1 MRTSRLKSSFL
12 YSITLVSFF
21 FCCFVRER
29 ERMKREIHSRQQ
41 NQNVAYIILEKT
53 RTRFHA
59 SVRLAFAGY
68 RRERNVRSF
77 PAASR
82 GSRREGRVV
91 DRFSS
96 FFSRCRDF
104 FICFY
109 SSPPSLSFFLSPPI
123 PRPRKKKEII
133 VLERRR
139 TPRDRRIARVP
150 RDSSAPNIY
159 YRAER
164 ITKTGGGRKR
174 RRKRRR
180 RTLFF
185 LFTFMCR

>member
-1 MRTSRLKSSFL
+1 M
-12 YSITLVSFF
+12 SFF
-21 FCCFVRER
+21 FCCFVRERERER

-96 FFSRCRDF
+96 FFSRCDF
-104 FICFY
+104 FICTTRLPL
-109 SSPPSLSFFLSPPI
+109 SSFSSTNSPSE
-123 PRPRKKKEII
+123 KEKEII

-139 TPRDRRIARVP
+139 LATVASRGSLAIRARRIYTT
-150 RDSSAPNIY
+150 APN
-159 YRAER
+159 E
-164 ITKTGGGRKR
+164 
-174 RRKRRR
+174 
-180 RTLFF
+180 
-185 LFTFMCR
+185 

>member
-21 FCCFVRER
+21 FCCFVCER

-96 FFSRCRDF
+96 FFSRKCDF
-104 FICFY
+104 FY
-109 SSPPSLSFFLSPPI
+109 SPPSLFLVHQLFPVV
-123 PRPRKKKEII
+123 REKEKEII

-139 TPRDRRIARVP
+139 LNATVASRGSLAIRARRIYTT
-150 RDSSAPNIY
+150 APN
-159 YRAER
+159 E
-164 ITKTGGGRKR
+164 
-174 RRKRRR
+174 
-180 RTLFF
+180 
-185 LFTFMCR
+185 

>member
-1 MRTSRLKSSFL
+1 M
-12 YSITLVSFF
+12 SFF

-96 FFSRCRDF
+96 FFSRKCDF
-104 FICFY
+104 FY
-109 SSPPSLSFFLSPPI
+109 SPPSLFLVHQLFPVV
-123 PRPRKKKEII
+123 REKEKEIV
-133 VLERRR
+133 VLEQRRR
-139 TPRDRRIARVP
+139 LNATVASRGSLAIRARRIYTT
-150 RDSSAPNIY
+150 APN
-159 YRAER
+159 E
-164 ITKTGGGRKR
+164 
-174 RRKRRR
+174 
-180 RTLFF
+180 
-185 LFTFMCR
+185 

>member
-1 MRTSRLKSSFL
+1 
-12 YSITLVSFF
+12 
-21 FCCFVRER
+21 
-29 ERMKREIHSRQQ
+29 MKREIHSRQQ
-41 NQNVAYIILEKT
+41 NQNVAYIIICILEKT

-96 FFSRCRDF
+96 FFSRCCDF

-109 SSPPSLSFFLSPPI
+109 SSPPSLSFFLSSPI

-150 RDSSAPNIY
+150 RDSSAPNTY
-159 YRAER
+159 HRAR
-164 ITKTGGGRKR
+164 TNNKN
-174 RRKRRR
+174 RR
-180 RTLFF
+180 RTQTTQTTTTHSFF
-185 LFTFMCR
+185 FSLRLCVGEFVR

>member
-1 MRTSRLKSSFL
+1 
-12 YSITLVSFF
+12 
-21 FCCFVRER
+21 
-29 ERMKREIHSRQQ
+29 MKREIHSRQQ
-41 NQNVAYIILEKT
+41 NQNVAYIIICILEKT

-96 FFSRCRDF
+96 FFSRCDF
-104 FICFY
+104 FICTTRL
-109 SSPPSLSFFLSPPI
+109 PLSFSSTNSPSE
-123 PRPRKKKEII
+123 KEKEII

-139 TPRDRRIARVP
+139 LATVASRGSLAIRARRIYTT
-150 RDSSAPNIY
+150 APN
-159 YRAER
+159 E
-164 ITKTGGGRKR
+164 
-174 RRKRRR
+174 
-180 RTLFF
+180 
-185 LFTFMCR
+185 

>member
-1 MRTSRLKSSFL
+1 M
-12 YSITLVSFF
+12 SFF

-41 NQNVAYIILEKT
+41 NQNVAYIIICILEKT

-96 FFSRCRDF
+96 FFSRKCDF
-104 FICFY
+104 FY
-109 SSPPSLSFFLSPPI
+109 SPPSLFLVHQLFPVV
-123 PRPRKKKEII
+123 REKEKEII

-139 TPRDRRIARVP
+139 LNATVASRGSLAIRARRIYTT
-150 RDSSAPNIY
+150 APN
-159 YRAER
+159 E
-164 ITKTGGGRKR
+164 
-174 RRKRRR
+174 
-180 RTLFF
+180 
-185 LFTFMCR
+185 

>member
-1 MRTSRLKSSFL
+1 M
-12 YSITLVSFF
+12 SFF
-21 FCCFVRER
+21 FCCFVCER

-96 FFSRCRDF
+96 FFSRCDF
-104 FICFY
+104 LLA
-109 SSPPSLSFFLSPPI
+109 SLSLSRPPI
-123 PRPRKKKEII
+123 PRPRKKKKSSSSNGDASRPSHRAGPSRFERAEYI
-133 VLERRR
+133 LPRRTNNKNRRR
-139 TPRDRRIARVP
+139 TQTTTQTTTTH
-150 RDSSAPNIY
+150 S
-159 YRAER
+159 
-164 ITKTGGGRKR
+164 
-174 RRKRRR
+174 
-180 RTLFF
+180 FF
-185 LFTFMCR
+185 FVYVYV

>member
-41 NQNVAYIILEKT
+41 NQNVAYIIICILEKT

-96 FFSRCRDF
+96 FFSRKCDF
-104 FICFY
+104 FY
-109 SSPPSLSFFLSPPI
+109 SPLPLSFSSTNYSPSSE
-123 PRPRKKKEII
+123 RKKKK
-133 VLERRR
+133 
-139 TPRDRRIARVP
+139 
-150 RDSSAPNIY
+150 SSSSNNGDA
-159 YRAER
+159 
-164 ITKTGGGRKR
+164 
-174 RRKRRR
+174 
-180 RTLFF
+180 
-185 LFTFMCR
+185 

>member
-29 ERMKREIHSRQQ
+29 ERERMKREIHSRQQ
-41 NQNVAYIILEKT
+41 NQNVAYIIICILEKT

-96 FFSRCRDF
+96 FFSRKCDF
-104 FICFY
+104 FY
-109 SSPPSLSFFLSPPI
+109 SPPSLFLVHQLFPVV
-123 PRPRKKKEII
+123 REKEKEII

-139 TPRDRRIARVP
+139 LNATVASRGSLAIRARRIYTT
-150 RDSSAPNIY
+150 APN
-159 YRAER
+159 E
-164 ITKTGGGRKR
+164 
-174 RRKRRR
+174 
-180 RTLFF
+180 
-185 LFTFMCR
+185 

>member
-41 NQNVAYIILEKT
+41 NQNVAYIIICILEKT

-96 FFSRCRDF
+96 FFSRKCDF
-104 FICFY
+104 FY
-109 SSPPSLSFFLSPPI
+109 SPPSLFLVHQLFPVV
-123 PRPRKKKEII
+123 REKEKEIV
-133 VLERRR
+133 VLEQRRR
-139 TPRDRRIARVP
+139 LNATVASRGSLAIRARRIYTT
-150 RDSSAPNIY
+150 APN
-159 YRAER
+159 E
-164 ITKTGGGRKR
+164 
-174 RRKRRR
+174 
-180 RTLFF
+180 
-185 LFTFMCR
+185 

>member
-21 FCCFVRER
+21 FCCFVCER
-29 ERMKREIHSRQQ
+29 EDEREIHSRQQ

-96 FFSRCRDF
+96 FFSRKCDF
-104 FICFY
+104 FY
-109 SSPPSLSFFLSPPI
+109 SPPSLFLVHQLFPVV
-123 PRPRKKKEII
+123 REKEKEIV
-133 VLERRR
+133 VLEQRRR
-139 TPRDRRIARVP
+139 LNATVASRGSLAIRARRIYTT
-150 RDSSAPNIY
+150 APN
-159 YRAER
+159 E
-164 ITKTGGGRKR
+164 
-174 RRKRRR
+174 
-180 RTLFF
+180 
-185 LFTFMCR
+185 

>member
-29 ERMKREIHSRQQ
+29 ERERERMKREIHSRQQ
-41 NQNVAYIILEKT
+41 NQNVAYIIICILEKT

-96 FFSRCRDF
+96 FFSRCCDF
-104 FICFY
+104 FICTTRL
-109 SSPPSLSFFLSPPI
+109 SLSFCPPI
-123 PRPRKKKEII
+123 RPRKKKEII

-139 TPRDRRIARVP
+139 SLATVASRGSLAIRARRIYTT
-150 RDSSAPNIY
+150 APN
-159 YRAER
+159 E
-164 ITKTGGGRKR
+164 
-174 RRKRRR
+174 
-180 RTLFF
+180 
-185 LFTFMCR
+185 

>member
-21 FCCFVRER
+21 FCCFVCER

-41 NQNVAYIILEKT
+41 NQNVAYIIICILEKT

-96 FFSRCRDF
+96 FFSRKCDF
-104 FICFY
+104 FY
-109 SSPPSLSFFLSPPI
+109 SPPSLFLVHQLFPVV
-123 PRPRKKKEII
+123 REKEKEIV
-133 VLERRR
+133 VLEQRRR
-139 TPRDRRIARVP
+139 LNATVASRGSLAIRARRIYTT
-150 RDSSAPNIY
+150 APN
-159 YRAER
+159 E
-164 ITKTGGGRKR
+164 
-174 RRKRRR
+174 
-180 RTLFF
+180 
-185 LFTFMCR
+185 

>member
-41 NQNVAYIILEKT
+41 NQNQNVAYIIICILEKT

-96 FFSRCRDF
+96 FFSRKCDF
-104 FICFY
+104 FY
-109 SSPPSLSFFLSPPI
+109 SPPSLFLVHQLFPVV
-123 PRPRKKKEII
+123 REKEKEII

-139 TPRDRRIARVP
+139 LNATVASRGSLAIRARRIYTT
-150 RDSSAPNIY
+150 APN
-159 YRAER
+159 E
-164 ITKTGGGRKR
+164 
-174 RRKRRR
+174 
-180 RTLFF
+180 
-185 LFTFMCR
+185 

>member
-1 MRTSRLKSSFL
+1 
-12 YSITLVSFF
+12 
-21 FCCFVRER
+21 
-29 ERMKREIHSRQQ
+29 MKREIHSRQQ
-41 NQNVAYIILEKT
+41 NQNVAYIIICILEKT

-96 FFSRCRDF
+96 FFSRCDF
-104 FICFY
+104 FICTRL
-109 SSPPSLSFFLSPPI
+109 SLSFSSTNSSEKEKRNH
-123 PRPRKKKEII
+123 RPRTA
-133 VLERRR
+133 

-174 RRKRRR
+174 RRRR

>member
-29 ERMKREIHSRQQ
+29 EREKREIHSRQQ
-41 NQNVAYIILEKT
+41 NQNQNVAYIIICIFEKT

-96 FFSRCRDF
+96 FFSRKCDF
-104 FICFY
+104 FY
-109 SSPPSLSFFLSPPI
+109 SPLPLSFSSTNYSPSSE
-123 PRPRKKKEII
+123 RKKKK
-133 VLERRR
+133 
-139 TPRDRRIARVP
+139 
-150 RDSSAPNIY
+150 SSSSNNGDA
-159 YRAER
+159 
-164 ITKTGGGRKR
+164 
-174 RRKRRR
+174 
-180 RTLFF
+180 
-185 LFTFMCR
+185 

>member
-1 MRTSRLKSSFL
+1 M
-12 YSITLVSFF
+12 SFF
-21 FCCFVRER
+21 FCCFVCER

-96 FFSRCRDF
+96 FFSRKCDF
-104 FICFY
+104 FY
-109 SSPPSLSFFLSPPI
+109 SPPSLFLVHQFPVRERKRNH
-123 PRPRKKKEII
+123 RPRTA
-133 VLERRR
+133 

>member
-41 NQNVAYIILEKT
+41 NQNVAYIIICILEKT

-96 FFSRCRDF
+96 FFSRCCDF
-104 FICFY
+104 FY
-109 SSPPSLSFFLSPPI
+109 LTTRLPLSFFCPPI
-123 PRPRKKKEII
+123 GVRERKKKSSSSNGDGASRPSHRAGPSRFERAEYI
-133 VLERRR
+133 LPRRTNNKNRRR
-139 TPRDRRIARVP
+139 TQ
-150 RDSSAPNIY
+150 
-159 YRAER
+159 
-164 ITKTGGGRKR
+164 TT
-174 RRKRRR
+174 
-180 RTLFF
+180 T
-185 LFTFMCR
+185 

>member
-21 FCCFVRER
+21 FCCFVRERERERER

-96 FFSRCRDF
+96 FFSRKCDF
-104 FICFY
+104 FY
-109 SSPPSLSFFLSPPI
+109 SPPSLFLVHQLFPVV
-123 PRPRKKKEII
+123 REKEKEII

-139 TPRDRRIARVP
+139 LNATVASRGSLAIRARRIYTT
-150 RDSSAPNIY
+150 APN
-159 YRAER
+159 E
-164 ITKTGGGRKR
+164 
-174 RRKRRR
+174 
-180 RTLFF
+180 
-185 LFTFMCR
+185 

>member
-1 MRTSRLKSSFL
+1 M
-12 YSITLVSFF
+12 SFF

-41 NQNVAYIILEKT
+41 NQNVAYIIICILEKT

-96 FFSRCRDF
+96 FFSRKCDF
-104 FICFY
+104 FY
-109 SSPPSLSFFLSPPI
+109 SPPSLFLVHQFPVRERKRNH
-123 PRPRKKKEII
+123 RPRTA
-133 VLERRR
+133 
-139 TPRDRRIARVP
+139 TPKRDRRIARVP

-174 RRKRRR
+174 RRR
-180 RTLFF
+180 RTFF
-185 LFTFMCR
+185 FVYVYV

>member
-41 NQNVAYIILEKT
+41 NQNVAYIIICILEKT

-96 FFSRCRDF
+96 FFSRKCDF
-104 FICFY
+104 FY
-109 SSPPSLSFFLSPPI
+109 SPLPLSFSSTNYSPSSE
-123 PRPRKKKEII
+123 RKKKK
-133 VLERRR
+133 
-139 TPRDRRIARVP
+139 
-150 RDSSAPNIY
+150 SSSSNGDA
-159 YRAER
+159 
-164 ITKTGGGRKR
+164 
-174 RRKRRR
+174 
-180 RTLFF
+180 
-185 LFTFMCR
+185 

>member
-96 FFSRCRDF
+96 FFSRKCDF
-104 FICFY
+104 FY
-109 SSPPSLSFFLSPPI
+109 SPPSLFLVHQLFPVV
-123 PRPRKKKEII
+123 REKEKEIV
-133 VLERRR
+133 VLEQRRR
-139 TPRDRRIARVP
+139 LNATVASRGSLAIRARRIYTT
-150 RDSSAPNIY
+150 APN
-159 YRAER
+159 E
-164 ITKTGGGRKR
+164 
-174 RRKRRR
+174 
-180 RTLFF
+180 
-185 LFTFMCR
+185 

>member
-41 NQNVAYIILEKT
+41 NQNVAYIIICILEKT

-96 FFSRCRDF
+96 FFSRKCDF
-104 FICFY
+104 FY
-109 SSPPSLSFFLSPPI
+109 SPPSLFLVHQLFPVV
-123 PRPRKKKEII
+123 REKEKEII

-139 TPRDRRIARVP
+139 LNATVASRGSLAIRARRIYTT
-150 RDSSAPNIY
+150 APN
-159 YRAER
+159 E
-164 ITKTGGGRKR
+164 
-174 RRKRRR
+174 
-180 RTLFF
+180 
-185 LFTFMCR
+185 

>member
-21 FCCFVRER
+21 FCCFVCER

-41 NQNVAYIILEKT
+41 NQNVAYIIICILEKT

-96 FFSRCRDF
+96 FFSRKCDF
-104 FICFY
+104 FY
-109 SSPPSLSFFLSPPI
+109 SPPSLFLVHQLFPVV
-123 PRPRKKKEII
+123 REKEKEII

-139 TPRDRRIARVP
+139 LNATVASRGSLAIRARRIYTT
-150 RDSSAPNIY
+150 APN
-159 YRAER
+159 E
-164 ITKTGGGRKR
+164 
-174 RRKRRR
+174 
-180 RTLFF
+180 
-185 LFTFMCR
+185 

>member
-1 MRTSRLKSSFL
+1 M
-12 YSITLVSFF
+12 SFF
-21 FCCFVRER
+21 FCCFVCER

-41 NQNVAYIILEKT
+41 NQNVAYIIICILEKT

-96 FFSRCRDF
+96 FFSRKCDF
-104 FICFY
+104 FY
-109 SSPPSLSFFLSPPI
+109 SPPSLFLVHQLFPVV
-123 PRPRKKKEII
+123 REKEKEIV
-133 VLERRR
+133 VLEQRRR
-139 TPRDRRIARVP
+139 LNATVASRGSLAIRARRIYTT
-150 RDSSAPNIY
+150 APN
-159 YRAER
+159 E
-164 ITKTGGGRKR
+164 
-174 RRKRRR
+174 
-180 RTLFF
+180 
-185 LFTFMCR
+185 

>member
-41 NQNVAYIILEKT
+41 NQNQNVAYIIICILEKT

-96 FFSRCRDF
+96 FFSRKCDF
-104 FICFY
+104 FY
-109 SSPPSLSFFLSPPI
+109 SPLPLSFSSTNYSPSSE
-123 PRPRKKKEII
+123 RKKKK
-133 VLERRR
+133 
-139 TPRDRRIARVP
+139 
-150 RDSSAPNIY
+150 SSSSNNGDA
-159 YRAER
+159 
-164 ITKTGGGRKR
+164 
-174 RRKRRR
+174 
-180 RTLFF
+180 
-185 LFTFMCR
+185 